1 MRKISIFSSQRTIG
15 LILENWFVQNVVLP
29 ERPISLEWEVDNLRN
44 QVVIYVEVEEINFN
58 LIKKNIE
65 CEYFKP

>member
-29 ERPISLEWEVDNLRN
+29 ERPISLEWEIDNLRN
-44 QVVIYVEVEEINFN
+44 QVVIYVEVEEINLN
-58 LIKKNIE
+58 SIE
-65 CEYFKP
+65 RWIVRM